1 MKPVRMAKTAGL
13 LTLFIFL
20 SFASLRADSDIFPMP
35 DVIAPNVAFWTK
47 VYATHPTSQGLVHD
61 NLDLSVIYEVI
72 ELLPYNARGAD
83 KTNRQRMKTANRKYE
98 QILRRLAENPN
109 CDDTECRRV
118 AALFPEPRAAH
129 QFRQALPRVR
139 CQIGQMDRFREG
151 LIRSGAY
158 IDQIRAIFKT
168 YNLPEDLAYLPHV
181 ESSFNPNAYSK
192 VGAAGM
198 WQFTQGT
205 GKRFM
210 QVGYTVDERRD
221 PILATHAAAQL
232 LRENYAELRDWPL
245 AITAYNHGTGGML
258 RAKQQHGDYAQ
269 IFQSYQGRSFKFAS
283 RNFYSE
289 FLAARQVAA
298 NYKEYFGEL
307 ALAAP
312 VPYRTHVLDGFVSF
326 SKLSQHFAVAP
337 EELKRLNPALRQP
350 VVTGQKHVPKGYAL
364 RLPASAENAQTLM
377 AKLIPD
383 TLYQKDQKPTR
394 FYTVKRGDTVGK
406 IARAHGVEADELIL
420 ANNLGKRATILPRQ
434 TLRIPTRGE
443 KLSQPEMPLLASNQS
458 SPKTASPE
466 IGVAAPT
473 AQAVLPSVKTVTPV
487 KVTASAEKAKASA
500 MVAAATVV
508 EEKPLEKAAS
518 PVAQAE
524 IPGQVVGAPKVT
536 TKAPAVAAT
545 AAVLEAAPPKTGAET
560 TAVKTT
566 TPLMEPKA
574 PETESK
580 APIEVAAAEPMAA
593 VVQKAEPPPAV
604 PAPQEAIP
612 AITEPEKAI
621 AISPI
626 PAPDAPVVETATPQ
640 TEPSA
645 PVAAAP
651 VEPPAGED
659 EPATKELPLGQ
670 YPQPML
676 ASVIPVAPALHEKEA
691 LTLDAMRQQV
701 SNDQI
706 VAADVGFEKVIKVN
720 GQPVGV
726 IRIEI
731 EETLGHFA
739 DWADVR
745 TQQIRNLNGLSFN
758 SVIHLHQKI
767 KIPLH
772 RVTAEAFEQ
781 NRYEFHKRLQE
792 DFFAVYRIGELQDY
806 HVRHGDNYWSLS
818 QNKFEIPM
826 WLLKHCNPETD
837 LADLQINHKLIIPI
851 VEKASADDA
860 SPADEQ
866 GTEEA
871 PNQEETSSRPVGEV

>member
-1 MKPVRMAKTAGL
+1 MKPARMTKAAGL
-13 LTLFIFL
+13 LALLILL
-20 SFASLRADSDIFPMP
+20 SFSGLQANTDPFPIP

-47 VYATHPTSQGLVHD
+47 VYATYPTSQGLVHD
-61 NLDLSVIYEVI
+61 NLDLNIVYEVI
-72 ELLPYNARGAD
+72 DLLPYNAPGAD
-83 KTNRQRMKTANRKYE
+83 KTNRQRMKKANQKYE
-98 QILRRLAENPN
+98 QILRRLADNPE
-109 CDDTECRRV
+109 CDDAECRRV
-118 AALFPEPRAAH
+118 AALFPEPRGAH
-129 QFRQALPRVR
+129 RFRQALPRVR

-151 LIRSGAY
+151 LVRSGAY
-158 IDQIRAIFKT
+158 IDQIRAIFKS

-192 VGAAGM
+192 AGAAGM
-198 WQFTQGT
+198 WQFTNST

-221 PILATHAAAQL
+221 PLLATHAAAQL
-232 LRENYAELRDWPL
+232 LRENYTELRDWPL
-245 AITAYNHGTGGML
+245 AVTAYNHGTGGML

-269 IFQSYQGRSFKFAS
+269 VFQSYQSRSFKFAS

-298 NYKEYFGEL
+298 NHKEYFGDL

-326 SKLSQHFAVAP
+326 SKLSQHFGVAP
-337 EELKRLNPALRQP
+337 EVLKHLNPALRQP
-350 VVTGQKHVPKGYAL
+350 VLTGQKHVPRGYAL
-364 RLPASAENAQTLM
+364 RLPASAESAQTLM
-377 AKLIPD
+377 AELIPE

-394 FYTVKRGDTVGK
+394 FYTVQRGDTVGK

-420 ANNLGKRATILPRQ
+420 ANNLGKRATIVPRQ

-443 KLSQPEMPLLASNQS
+443 KPSQPEMPLLASNEP
-458 SPKTASPE
+458 SPKTALPE
-466 IGVAAPT
+466 IAVAVQATEPAAP
-473 AQAVLPSVKTVTPV
+473 PV
-487 KVTASAEKAKASA
+487 NADA
-500 MVAAATVV
+500 
-508 EEKPLEKAAS
+508 
-518 PVAQAE
+518 PVAQADKPVE
-524 IPGQVVGAPKVT
+524 IVAPVVE
-536 TKAPAVAAT
+536 TKAPVVVAAASVAAGESRKTDSSTPT
-545 AAVLEAAPPKTGAET
+545 AKITS
-560 TAVKTT
+560 
-566 TPLMEPKA
+566 PLLEPKA
-574 PETESK
+574 PEKESK
-580 APIEVAAAEPMAA
+580 APIVVAAAEPVAA
-593 VVQKAEPPPAV
+593 SLPKAEPPAAASSAPEPV
-604 PAPQEAIP
+604 PVAGD
-612 AITEPEKAI
+612 EPEKVI
-621 AISPI
+621 AEAPK
-626 PAPDAPVVETATPQ
+626 PAASEVPATGNTVQ
-640 TEPSA
+640 NTQKAAPSA
-645 PVAAAP
+645 PVAAAT
-651 VEPPAGED
+651 VVPPARNE
-659 EPATKELPLGQ
+659 EPAPEQLPPTQ

-676 ASVIPVAPALHEKEA
+676 ASVIPVAPASAEKET
-691 LTLDAMRQQV
+691 LTLEALRQQV

-706 VAADVGFEKVIKVN
+706 VAADVGFKGIIKVN

-726 IRIEI
+726 IQIEI

-745 TQQIRNLNGLSFN
+745 TQQIRDLNGLSFN

-792 DFFAVYRIGELQDY
+792 DFFAVYRIDELQDY
-806 HVRHGDNYWSLS
+806 YVRHGDNYWTLS
-818 QNKFEIPM
+818 QSKFEIPM

-837 LADLQINHKLIIPI
+837 LADLQINQKLIVPI

-871 PNQEETSSRPVGEV
+871 APNQEETSSRPAGEV

>member
-1 MKPVRMAKTAGL
+1 MAKTAGL

-20 SFASLRADSDIFPMP
+20 SFASLRADSDLFPMP

-47 VYATHPTSQGLVHD
+47 VYATYPTSRGLVHD
-61 NLDLSVIYEVI
+61 NLNLNVIYDVI
-72 ELLPYNARGAD
+72 ELLPYNAPGAD
-83 KTNRQRMKTANRKYE
+83 KTNRQRMKTANQKYE
-98 QILRRLAENPN
+98 QILQRLAENPN

-118 AALFPEPRAAH
+118 AALFPEPRTAH
-129 QFRQALPRVR
+129 QFQQALPRVR

-158 IDQIRAIFKT
+158 IDQIRTIFKT
-168 YNLPEDLAYLPHV
+168 YNLPVDLAYLPHV
-181 ESSFNPNAYSK
+181 ESSFNTNAYSK
-192 VGAAGM
+192 AGAAGM

-232 LRENYAELRDWPL
+232 LRENYAHLRDWPL
-245 AITAYNHGTGGML
+245 AVTAYNHGTGGML

-269 IFQSYQGRSFKFAS
+269 VFQSYQGRSFKFAS

-298 NYKEYFGEL
+298 DYKTYFGEL

-326 SKLSQHFAVAP
+326 SKLSQHFGVSP

-364 RLPASAENAQTLM
+364 RLPASTESPQSLM
-377 AKLIPD
+377 AGLIPE

-420 ANNLGKRATILPRQ
+420 ANNLGKRATILPHQ

-443 KLSQPEMPLLASNQS
+443 KPSLPEMPLLASNES
-458 SPKTASPE
+458 SSKTASPE
-466 IGVAAPT
+466 IKVAVPA
-473 AQAVLPSVKTVTPV
+473 AQAVTPSVKAGTPV
-487 KVTASAEKAKASA
+487 AVTASAEKAKTPVE
-500 MVAAATVV
+500 VAATTV
-508 EEKPLEKAAS
+508 LESKAPTAQPTS
-518 PVAQAE
+518 LVAQAE
-524 IPGQVVGAPKVT
+524 PPVEVVVAPAVE
-536 TKAPAVAAT
+536 TKAPVVAT
-545 AAVLEAAPPKTGAET
+545 AAAVMEAIRTPE
-560 TAVKTT
+560 VNST
-566 TPLMEPKA
+566 TPLLEPKA
-574 PETESK
+574 PEKESK
-580 APIEVAAAEPMAA
+580 TSILVATAEPMAA
-593 VVQKAEPPPAV
+593 VVRKAEPPAAAAAAV
-604 PAPQEAIP
+604 PEQPPA
-612 AITEPEKAI
+612 AITESQKAI
-621 AISPI
+621 AETPMAASE
-626 PAPDAPVVETATPQ
+626 APGVETATQ
-640 TEPSA
+640 KTEPSE
-645 PVAAAP
+645 PVAAAT
-651 VEPPAGED
+651 VKPPTDLE
-659 EPATKELPLGQ
+659 EPATKELPLGK
-670 YPQPML
+670 YPQPVL
-676 ASVIPVAPALHEKEA
+676 ASVIPVAPASPEKEA
-691 LTLDAMRQQV
+691 LTLEALRQQV

-706 VAADVGFEKVIKVN
+706 VAADVGFKGIIKVN

-781 NRYEFHKRLQE
+781 NRYEYHKRLQE

-806 HVRHGDNYWSLS
+806 YVRHGDNYWTLS
-818 QNKFEIPM
+818 QSKFDIPM

-866 GTEEA
+866 GTEA
-871 PNQEETSSRPVGEV
+871 PNQEEASSRPVGEV